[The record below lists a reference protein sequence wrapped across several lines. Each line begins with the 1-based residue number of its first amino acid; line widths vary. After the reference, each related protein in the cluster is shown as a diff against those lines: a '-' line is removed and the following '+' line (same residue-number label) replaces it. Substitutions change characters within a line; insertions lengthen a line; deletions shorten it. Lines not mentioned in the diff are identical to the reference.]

1 MYTSSFDQI
10 LIQALLTISSQIWI
24 SSSPVLD
31 KRETWDEVLR
41 GWDGLCLLYVRPCVE
56 AVDVLEMAGP
66 ERFLHDYG
74 RSFLTQRFAAV
85 MRFPCSLRLSI
96 NVRFSFLW
104 FCSTLG
110 LLIIWKISLGYL
122 WKDSRSRAMSVYPR
136 LFRSWLTFRFKQL
149 VGVLEE
155 DFLESAT
162 WPKSLRV

>member
-96 NVRFSFLW
+96 NVRFSFL
-104 FCSTLG
+104 
-110 LLIIWKISLGYL
+110 
-122 WKDSRSRAMSVYPR
+122 
-136 LFRSWLTFRFKQL
+136 
-149 VGVLEE
+149 
-155 DFLESAT
+155 
-162 WPKSLRV
+162 